1 MTKFHC
7 SDLKMNS
14 DNLAPVPSKSNFG
27 IVALQPSATRRSI
40 ALDRGVFLP
49 ADMPEQKPT
58 IAQESAEIANRR
70 ETCSNQF
77 LKRYIV
83 VMLIFEKYV
92 IVVLAL
98 LLAIFI
104 LTSLI
109 ECGYALYH
117 SFSTPPNL
125 IFGTSQYGN
134 LFSSFFYVLIGIEL
148 MQSVAVHIETSDAHV
163 EIIILVA
170 ITAVARKIIILDS
183 DKATFEKMAGIS
195 LVTGILGLTFFLVKM
210 GKRSVQPVLI
220 AADEEGEEVKPI
232 K

>member
-1 MTKFHC
+1 
-7 SDLKMNS
+7 MNG
-14 DNLAPVPSKSNFG
+14 DNLAPAPSKANFG
-27 IVALQPSATRRSI
+27 IVAMQPSATRRSI
-40 ALDRGVFLP
+40 ALDRGVFVP
-49 ADMPEQKPT
+49 ADMPDQKPS

-70 ETCSNQF
+70 ESCSNQF

-83 VMLIFEKYV
+83 AMLIFEKYV

-98 LLAIFI
+98 LLAVFI

-109 ECGYALYH
+109 ECGYALYDGFKQNPH
-117 SFSTPPNL
+117 L
-125 IFGTSQYGN
+125 IFGTSQYGA

-195 LVTGILGLTFFLVKM
+195 LITGILGLTFFLVKM
-210 GKRSVQPVLI
+210 GKRNVQQVLI
-220 AADEEGEEVKPI
+220 ATDEDGEEVKAQ
-232 K
+232 

>member
-1 MTKFHC
+1 
-7 SDLKMNS
+7 
-14 DNLAPVPSKSNFG
+14 
-27 IVALQPSATRRSI
+27 
-40 ALDRGVFLP
+40 
-49 ADMPEQKPT
+49 
-58 IAQESAEIANRR
+58 
-70 ETCSNQF
+70 
-77 LKRYIV
+77 
-83 VMLIFEKYV
+83 
-92 IVVLAL
+92 
-98 LLAIFI
+98 
-104 LTSLI
+104 
-109 ECGYALYH
+109 
-117 SFSTPPNL
+117 
-125 IFGTSQYGN
+125 
-134 LFSSFFYVLIGIEL
+134 